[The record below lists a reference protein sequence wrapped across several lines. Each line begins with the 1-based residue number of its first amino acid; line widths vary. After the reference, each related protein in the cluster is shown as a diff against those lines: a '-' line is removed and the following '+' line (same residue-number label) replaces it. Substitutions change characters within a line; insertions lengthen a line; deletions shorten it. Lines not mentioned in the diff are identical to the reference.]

1 MKFNKKAELDDV
13 ILSIGVLIGIIII
26 VSWFIF
32 FLSKQSIQSQNVAF
46 DGLNKFSTYYELIT
60 SVDEA
65 EISGIQIN
73 AIENSVLTVD
83 GTQVCISAE
92 NMISTCNNI
101 ISNSTNNY
109 QNTYQLNEIN
119 YFKFIKETSG
129 AIQIEKQY

>member
-1 MKFNKKAELDDV
+1 M
-13 ILSIGVLIGIIII
+13 
-26 VSWFIF
+26 
-32 FLSKQSIQSQNVAF
+32 
-46 DGLNKFSTYYELIT
+46 
-60 SVDEA
+60 
-65 EISGIQIN
+65 
-73 AIENSVLTVD
+73 LTVD